1 MYLIGLWLSRGL
13 CGFMRVMLGGYRV
26 KSEKPYNF
34 YAPALSASCIVIAS
48 LVLFALVLLFV
59 LGAFPL
65 LGCVVG
71 VSFSLWMIA
80 TKRKGG
86 LFGSSSLSVLFVYS
100 DSCTIIEKLC
110 GRCFSLF

>member
-1 MYLIGLWLSRGL
+1 MQDVYLIGLWLSRGL

-71 VSFSLWMIA
+71 VSFSLRMIA

-86 LFGSSSLSVLFVYS
+86 LFGSSSLRSLVVGLF
-100 DSCTIIEKLC
+100 I
-110 GRCFSLF
+110 GP